1 MEKKISS
8 EDFLP
13 PLGIEP
19 YMELIQEPAA
29 KEAIKQDTQT
39 GLMMLWLSDFVL
51 DAVDVELEPFG
62 ITESKLDL
70 LLLLT
75 LYGDK
80 KKTPSS
86 LAERL
91 GISRASLTSMIDWL
105 EKRKLVER
113 THCANDR
120 RKVHVH
126 ITEEGRG
133 MVKKVLPVYWSFCA
147 SIVQDLE
154 PEEKQVFEKVIKKLN
169 DKMQKRL
176 GVER

>member
-1 MEKKISS
+1 MGKKIGS

-13 PLGIEP
+13 PLGIDP
-19 YMELIQEPAA
+19 YIELIQESAS
-29 KEAIKQDTQT
+29 KEVIKQDAQT
-39 GLMMLWLSDFVL
+39 GLMMLWLSDFIL

-75 LYGDK
+75 LYGEK

-126 ITEEGRG
+126 ITEEGRN
-133 MVKKVLPVYWSFCA
+133 VVNKVLPTYWSFCA

-154 PEEKQVFEKVIKKLN
+154 PAEKQVFEKVIKKLIG
-169 DKMQKRL
+169 KMQERL
-176 GVER
+176 EVER

>member
-8 EDFLP
+8 EDSLP

-126 ITEEGRG
+126 ITEEGRV

>member
-1 MEKKISS
+1 MEKKIGS

-13 PLGIEP
+13 PLGIDP
-19 YMELIQEPAA
+19 YIELIQESAS
-29 KEAIKQDTQT
+29 KEVIKQDAQT
-39 GLMMLWLSDFVL
+39 GLMMLWLSDFIL

-75 LYGDK
+75 LYGEK

-126 ITEEGRG
+126 ITEEGRN
-133 MVKKVLPVYWSFCA
+133 VVNKVLPTYWSFCA

-154 PEEKQVFEKVIKKLN
+154 PAEKQVFEKVIKKLIG
-169 DKMQKRL
+169 KMQERL
-176 GVER
+176 EVER